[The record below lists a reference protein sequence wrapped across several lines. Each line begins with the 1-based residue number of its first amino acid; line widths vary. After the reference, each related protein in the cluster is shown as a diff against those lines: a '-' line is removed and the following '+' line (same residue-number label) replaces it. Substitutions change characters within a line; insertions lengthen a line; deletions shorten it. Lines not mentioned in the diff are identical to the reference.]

1 MLRNRRFVV
10 ALVAS
15 CSLGAL
21 VLVAACADQGEGER
35 CQLENGNN
43 DCAGAL
49 VCTRSTDLPIA
60 PNFRGQA
67 RDNEGRCCPLNRSQS
82 SVAEC
87 AQTPPAPGGDAA
99 LPPVAPVAPVV
110 DGATDSSTP
119 DSAPD
124 ANGVD
129 ASTDA
134 SADAPTDANEAG

>member
-35 CQLENGNN
+35 CQLENGND
-43 DCAGAL
+43 DCAGGL

-99 LPPVAPVAPVV
+99 LTPVAPLV
-110 DGATDSSTP
+110 DGATDSSTT

-124 ANGVD
+124 ANGGD
-129 ASTDA
+129 ATTDA
-134 SADAPTDANEAG
+134 GTDAPTDANEAG